1 MCVLIG
7 TYPASAN
14 MCISRAV
21 VRRVVMVYFTRFSMS
36 GRVDVVHR
44 IHLPA
49 LIVCVKGG
57 EYALLESEYRLCR
70 DFQRGKQLSAEQ
82 IARLR
87 SSDFLTP
94 PPPHPSDLDARPPD
108 YVPELNRHALD
119 EMEQYKSSC
128 LRFLLPVGISAV
140 SLILSLIALFK

>member
-1 MCVLIG
+1 M
-7 TYPASAN
+7 
-14 MCISRAV
+14 
-21 VRRVVMVYFTRFSMS
+21 
-36 GRVDVVHR
+36 
-44 IHLPA
+44 
-49 LIVCVKGG
+49 
-57 EYALLESEYRLCR
+57 LESEYRLCR

-82 IARLR
+82 LARLR
-87 SSDFLTP
+87 SSGFLTP
-94 PPPHPSDLDARPPD
+94 PPPHPSDLDVRPPD

>member
-1 MCVLIG
+1 M
-7 TYPASAN
+7 
-14 MCISRAV
+14 
-21 VRRVVMVYFTRFSMS
+21 
-36 GRVDVVHR
+36 
-44 IHLPA
+44 
-49 LIVCVKGG
+49 
-57 EYALLESEYRLCR
+57 LESEYRLCR

-82 IARLR
+82 LARLR
-87 SSDFLTP
+87 SSGFLEQ
-94 PPPHPSDLDARPPD
+94 PPPHPSDLDTRPPD

>member
-1 MCVLIG
+1 M
-7 TYPASAN
+7 TFSAAN
-14 MCISRAV
+14 NF
-21 VRRVVMVYFTRFSMS
+21 RRN
-36 GRVDVVHR
+36 
-44 IHLPA
+44 
-49 LIVCVKGG
+49 
-57 EYALLESEYRLCR
+57 RLR
-70 DFQRGKQLSAEQ
+70 
-82 IARLR
+82 RLR

-119 EMEQYKSSC
+119 EMEQYESSC

>member
-1 MCVLIG
+1 ML
-7 TYPASAN
+7 A
-14 MCISRAV
+14 
-21 VRRVVMVYFTRFSMS
+21 
-36 GRVDVVHR
+36 
-44 IHLPA
+44 
-49 LIVCVKGG
+49 
-57 EYALLESEYRLCR
+57 SEYRLCR

-82 IARLR
+82 LARLR

-94 PPPHPSDLDARPPD
+94 PPPHPSDLDSRPPPD